1 MGRRTARKATNNPY
15 PRDLPA
21 NQFEPARFDAQ
32 QQNPPRQQRP
42 LPRDFMY
49 IDDNMHYDPVS
60 DTYREIPNPPPQQR
74 NPPRDFMY
82 IDDNT
87 YFDPVSRKTLEYPSP
102 PRRKNAGR
110 KQTDAQRLQRSID
123 NFINE
128 RVEERVEE
136 IRRNFSRNN
145 ATSYRRYSADSDG

>member
-1 MGRRTARKATNNPY
+1 MARKSNSRKTTGRKGGRRTARKTTNNPY

-21 NQFEPARFDAQ
+21 DQFEPARFDAQ

-74 NPPRDFMY
+74 NPPRQQ
-82 IDDNT
+82 
-87 YFDPVSRKTLEYPSP
+87 R
-102 PRRKNAGR
+102 PRPR
-110 KQTDAQRLQRSID
+110 QQRPLPR
-123 NFINE
+123 
-128 RVEERVEE
+128 
-136 IRRNFSRNN
+136 
-145 ATSYRRYSADSDG
+145 